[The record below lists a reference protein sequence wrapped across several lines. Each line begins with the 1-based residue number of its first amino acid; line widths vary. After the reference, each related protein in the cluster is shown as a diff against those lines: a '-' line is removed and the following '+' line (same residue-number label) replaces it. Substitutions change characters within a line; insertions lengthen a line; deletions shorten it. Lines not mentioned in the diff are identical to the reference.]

1 LNWLWEP
8 FGMGGPDHSG
18 FREVDGA
25 LQFGAREFGAAY
37 PTRRGAHGIACN
49 GEGLIALSRIE
60 RADGGIEYDL
70 PGGGVDPGETDEAAL
85 VREFMEE
92 TGLPVRAGRFV
103 TRVKQ
108 YWRTD
113 RDETRN
119 ADFQIFEVAVTGAA
133 SQPSE
138 PDHSLVWMAP
148 QDAISAVRH
157 EAQAFALRTFLARRG
172 A

>member
-1 LNWLWEP
+1 
-8 FGMGGPDHSG
+8 MGGPDHSG
-18 FREVDGA
+18 FREVDDA
-25 LQFGAREFGAAY
+25 PQFGAREPDAAY

-49 GEGLIALSRIE
+49 DQGLIALSRIA
-60 RADGGIEYDL
+60 RADGGVEYDL
-70 PGGGVDPGETDEAAL
+70 PGGGVDPGEADEAAM

-92 TGLPVRAGRFV
+92 TGLPVRAGRFIA
-103 TRVKQ
+103 RVKQ

-119 ADFQIFEVAVTGAA
+119 ADFQIFEVAVAGPAA
-133 SQPSE
+133 QPSE

-148 QDAISAVRH
+148 QDAINSVRH
-157 EAQAFALRTFLARRG
+157 PAHAFALRTFLAQRG

>member
-1 LNWLWEP
+1 
-8 FGMGGPDHSG
+8 MGGPDHSG
-18 FREVDGA
+18 FREVDDA
-25 LQFGAREFGAAY
+25 PQFGAREPHADY
-37 PTRRGAHGIACN
+37 PTRRGAHGIARN

-70 PGGGVDPGETDEAAL
+70 PGGGVDPGEADEAAM

-92 TGLPVRAGRFV
+92 TGLPVQARRFV
-103 TRVKQ
+103 ARVKQ

-119 ADFQIFEVAVTGAA
+119 ADFQIFEVAVAGLA

-138 PDHSLVWMAP
+138 PGHSLVWMAP
-148 QDAISAVRH
+148 QDAINAVRH
-157 EAQAFALRTFLARRG
+157 QAHAFALRSFLAQRD